1 MPDKTLQPAASAHD
15 LGHTIKTVRVTTGSV
30 GASSQAEIS
39 VTWPSAFP
47 NTGYTVSVMVEEGT
61 AATDN
66 LKVLKIVSRTATGC
80 VVRVQNVVAAAVT
93 GTLHLVAIPD

>member
-1 MPDKTLQPAASAHD
+1 MPEKTLQPAATAHE
-15 LGHTIKTVRVTTGSV
+15 LGYTLKTVRITTGSIA
-30 GASSQAEIS
+30 ASSQAEIS

-47 NTGYTVSVMVEEGT
+47 NTNYTVIAMVEEGT